1 MTDKEYY
8 DHLQDKIKQRDNL
21 KERERQLMRFPFLS
35 IRHHVELG
43 TIRDQIKCL
52 DIVLNTRIAKETLE
66 RGGK

>member
-21 KERERQLMRFPFLS
+21 VERERQLMRFPLLS
-35 IRHHVELG
+35 IRQHGELG

-66 RGGK
+66 RDGK

>member
-8 DHLQDKIKQRDNL
+8 DYLQDKIKQRDNL
-21 KERERQLMRFPFLS
+21 VERERQLMRFPLLS
-35 IRHHVELG
+35 IRQHGELG